1 MPENNSLLRLV
12 ENCSCLHFMLFC
24 FENEKSGMT
33 KNKDFY
39 IL

>member
-24 FENEKSGMT
+24 FENEKSGM
-33 KNKDFY
+33 KDLY
-39 IL
+39 SRDQN